1 MALFKIFVKH
11 SGRVN
16 GVRLEEGMFVEWVN
30 NNATDPMRCNLVR
43 NRPQIAQM
51 FQNKYGLDLQGHL
64 DLINTSH
71 FDTER
76 IS

>member
-16 GVRLEEGMFVEWVN
+16 GVRLEEGMFVEWVSN
-30 NNATDPMRCNLVR
+30 TPSDPMRCNLSR
-43 NRPQIAQM
+43 NKAQIAQM

-64 DLINTSH
+64 DLINTGH